1 MIGNDL
7 SEMSN
12 SMVSSNRAVIGG
24 ASVSHGVSDHS
35 LRVLGLAI
43 IGHIGH
49 IAVIG
54 GGVVV
59 DVLDP
64 AVRKGNRV
72 GALGIT
78 GTVRA
83 LSSLEVGLGVVVG
96 HGVGVGV
103 GGGLSEV
110 GGSNSVHH
118 RGSSVLGG
126 GRGGGHKGKGD
137 EGLNEKYLKN

>member
-1 MIGNDL
+1 
-7 SEMSN
+7 
-12 SMVSSNRAVIGG
+12 MVSSNRAVIGG

-83 LSSLEVGLGVVVG
+83 LSSLEVGLGVVVS

-103 GGGLSEV
+103 GGHNVGLGVV
-110 GGSNSVHH
+110 GGAMSHH
-118 RGSSVLGG
+118 GGMVGG
-126 GRGGGHKGKGD
+126 GGVD
-137 EGLNEKYLKN
+137 

>member
-1 MIGNDL
+1 MVLTSWSTHDLGNDL
-7 SEMSN
+7 SEVSN
-12 SMVSSNRAVIGG
+12 SVVSSNRAVIGG
-24 ASVSHGVSDHS
+24 ASVGNGVSHHS
-35 LRVLGLAI
+35 LGVLGLAI

-72 GALGIT
+72 GALSVAGA
-78 GTVRA
+78 VRA

-103 GGGLSEV
+103 GGDHVRLGVV
-110 GGSNSVHH
+110 GGAMSHH
-118 RGSSVLGG
+118 GGMVGG
-126 GRGGGHKGKGD
+126 GGVD
-137 EGLNEKYLKN
+137 